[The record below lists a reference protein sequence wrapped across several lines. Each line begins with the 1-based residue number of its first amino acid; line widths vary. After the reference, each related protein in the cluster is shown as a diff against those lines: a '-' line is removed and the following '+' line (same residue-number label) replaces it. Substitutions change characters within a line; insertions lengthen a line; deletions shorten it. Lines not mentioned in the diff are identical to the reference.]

1 MINTIYVE
9 QALED
14 DARAQ
19 RILARFPDV
28 TQVICERYGEV
39 FNPKAQNFRLQKS
52 HPALVLAEKF
62 GETMLLTP

>member
-28 TQVICERYGEV
+28 TQVICEQRAAGHV
-39 FNPKAQNFRLQKS
+39 
-52 HPALVLAEKF
+52 
-62 GETMLLTP
+62 T